1 MGATYIHTSDACHV
15 PQSDVAVEGTC
26 TAEHILI
33 TAQREMAHTGGTCR
47 VVTRGVGRTREP
59 REGEDGGGGAREGE
73 DGGGGAMLTFIL
85 VTLPTFHK
93 RRSLLKA
100 LATWNIV

>member
-59 REGEDGGGGAREGE
+59 REGEDGGGGA
-73 DGGGGAMLTFIL
+73 MLTFIL